1 MTPRMRVQK
10 CNPQLATQLAI
21 CELYVDDT
29 PRFFDTVG
37 RAITFNNCGGL
48 FRSTQC
54 EVYFWVGACTSLYA
68 GVIFVTTNPFSTARF
83 STCESR
89 QMPFAWKRLTTWAPS
104 IGCKACANLVVG
116 GVGVIIV
123 MLSR

>member
-29 PRFFDTVG
+29 PLFRHG
-37 RAITFNNCGGL
+37 WACNNCGGL

-68 GVIFVTTNPFSTARF
+68 GVIFVTRNPFSTARF

-89 QMPFAWKRLTTWAPS
+89 VAPDAICVETLTTWFGYAFSAS
-104 IGCKACANLVVG
+104 IGCKACANLVVL
-116 GVGVIIV
+116 V
-123 MLSR
+123 

>member
-1 MTPRMRVQK
+1 MRVQK

-21 CELYVDDT
+21 CKLYVDDT

-37 RAITFNNCGGL
+37 RAVTVVAFFVQHSAKCSIFGC
-48 FRSTQC
+48 
-54 EVYFWVGACTSLYA
+54 GACTSLHA
-68 GVIFVTTNPFSTARF
+68 CVSFVTTNPFSTARF

>member
-37 RAITFNNCGGL
+37 RAITFNNCVITVVAFFVQHSAKCIFG
-48 FRSTQC
+48 
-54 EVYFWVGACTSLYA
+54 WV
-68 GVIFVTTNPFSTARF
+68 P
-83 STCESR
+83 
-89 QMPFAWKRLTTWAPS
+89 AP
-104 IGCKACANLVVG
+104 CFTLA
-116 GVGVIIV
+116 
-123 MLSR
+123 

>member
-1 MTPRMRVQK
+1 MTLRMRVQK

-37 RAITFNNCGGL
+37 RAITQCNNCGGL
-48 FRSTQC
+48 FRSTLC
-54 EVYFWVGACTSLYA
+54 EVYFWVGACTSLDA

-89 QMPFAWKRLTTWAPS
+89 VAPDA
-104 IGCKACANLVVG
+104 ICVETFDNLVWLRV
-116 GVGVIIV
+116 
-123 MLSR
+123 LSLHRV

>member
-10 CNPQLATQLAI
+10 CNPQLATQLATQLAI

-37 RAITFNNCGGL
+37 RAITVWWPFSFNTL
-48 FRSTQC
+48 C

-89 QMPFAWKRLTTWAPS
+89 QMPFAWKRLTTWFGYAFSAS
-104 IGCKACANLVVG
+104 IGCKACANLVVF
-116 GVGVIIV
+116 V
-123 MLSR
+123 